1 MTSNMTS
8 MTFYEATLQFPEAS
22 LQYDAYSGIAL
33 HVQHLKGILSQS
45 PLDFQ
50 KVLESSLHKWKKEKR
65 RGIWIHIP
73 KSHAHLI
80 QPSLAAGFDFHFCES
95 STLILKQW
103 LPNTSSRLPL
113 GPTHQVGVGALVLEG
128 GKMLVVQERS
138 GPAAGRKDTFP
149 CHLVICVAITNILSH
164 TFFLV
169 ECSSQTVENANWLVG
184 SRRRRWRGSDTGTQ
198 GGDGPRCD
206 FGTSLVHTT
215 GSHS

>member
-1 MTSNMTS
+1 MAWLCFLPTSSAFVLRSTSSSRFSAPTRHPFALEAATMTSNMTS

-22 LQYDAYSGIAL
+22 LQYDAYSGVAL

-50 KVLESSLHKWKKEKR
+50 KVLESSLHMWKKEKR

-80 QPSLAAGFDFHFCES
+80 QPSLEAGFDFHFCES

-149 CHLVICVAITNILSH
+149 CHLVICYL
-164 TFFLV
+164 
-169 ECSSQTVENANWLVG
+169 
-184 SRRRRWRGSDTGTQ
+184 
-198 GGDGPRCD
+198 
-206 FGTSLVHTT
+206 
-215 GSHS
+215 